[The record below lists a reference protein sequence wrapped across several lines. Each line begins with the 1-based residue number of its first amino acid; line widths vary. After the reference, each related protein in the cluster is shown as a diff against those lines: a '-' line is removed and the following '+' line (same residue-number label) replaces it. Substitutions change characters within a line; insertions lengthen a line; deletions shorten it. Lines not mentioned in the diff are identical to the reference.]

1 MCTFLR
7 LHSQATAQHSFVPK
21 FSPQKRGEGGGKW
34 VEGENLVTSMGKLI
48 DIHYQDKIAEKSCMY
63 TKHFS
68 TQKKKL
74 LSFPM
79 GVVSTYFLTKLRLCQ
94 RHCILTLQGLYLDN
108 AIMFGARRSCS
119 EVKIYLVDFCLMM

>member
-21 FSPQKRGEGGGKW
+21 FSPQKRGEGGGKG

-48 DIHYQDKIAEKSCMY
+48 DIHYQDKIAEKSSMY

-68 TQKKKL
+68 TQKKNFVII
-74 LSFPM
+74 SNGCCFN
-79 GVVSTYFLTKLRLCQ
+79 VCAY
-94 RHCILTLQGLYLDN
+94 
-108 AIMFGARRSCS
+108 
-119 EVKIYLVDFCLMM
+119 